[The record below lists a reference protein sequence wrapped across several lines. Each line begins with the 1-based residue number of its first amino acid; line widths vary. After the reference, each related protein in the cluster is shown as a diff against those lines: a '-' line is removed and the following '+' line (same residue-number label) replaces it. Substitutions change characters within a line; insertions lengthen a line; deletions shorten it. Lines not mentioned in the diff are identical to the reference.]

1 MLLPTYDFLSR
12 STWNKSNCVELTTA
26 ELPGDLDATSQ
37 QGSILHTSQ
46 VPLYPFLTPSHEFSK
61 NKITL
66 LETPSGSILA
76 HSLLGWASPHDEA
89 CYLHQILLY
98 P

>member
-1 MLLPTYDFLSR
+1 
-12 STWNKSNCVELTTA
+12 VELTTV
-26 ELPGDLDATSQ
+26 ETPGDPDAADQ
-37 QGSILHTSQ
+37 QDSILHTSQ
-46 VPLYPFLTPSHEFSK
+46 VPLYPFLTPSHELSK

-76 HSLLGWASPHDEA
+76 HSFLGWASPHDEA

-98 P
+98 S